1 MEGSIELVFIPAP
14 GMGHLISAIQM
25 AKLLLQKRGSDD
37 LSISVLI
44 MKPSLDS
51 KLNSYVESLLAAHDE
66 PSSRLKFVPLSA
78 STAADNTN
86 KATYYRSLIES
97 HKQSASEAVRKI
109 QTRMASGGTR
119 LAGIVVDMFCTD
131 MMDVAD
137 ELGIPAY
144 VFYTSGAAML
154 GLHLH
159 LQELRDVH
167 GKDVTE
173 FKESDSDLE
182 VPTYSTPFP
191 VKFLPANTLSKTGGE
206 SDRFLDI
213 AKRIREAKGIF
224 VNTFLELEPHAL
236 KSLSSVEAMGRI
248 PPVYPVGPV
257 LNLQGEKNG
266 ESDKEIFEWLDSQK
280 KSSVVFLCFGS
291 GGSFTEEQVK
301 EIAHALE
308 RSGQRFLWAL
318 VKPTP
323 KDADLDKSKDILPKG
338 FLERAKGI
346 GKVIT
351 GWAPQAAILAH
362 AAVGGF
368 VSHCGW
374 NSTLESVWFG
384 VPMAA
389 WPIYAEQQA
398 NAFQLVTDVGMAVNL
413 KWDYKKALTSDK
425 TPEIVKAEVIEAAIG
440 KLMARHSEV
449 RDKAKK
455 LKQKS
460 REAMLEGGSSNILQS
475 FFHEVFNKDLNVKET
490 SDAIGKTSELEWE
503 EGKKLVLQLRENI
516 TTVCREVNELRVALQ
531 SEIQERRNYSSFTT
545 IGIVLV
551 VVAMAIRYYR
561 VP

>member
-14 GMGHLISAIQM
+14 GMGHLLSAIEM
-25 AKLLLQKRGSDD
+25 AKLLLQKRRISDD
-37 LSISVLI
+37 LSISVL
-44 MKPSLDS
+44 MMEPSFD
-51 KLNSYVESLLAAHDE
+51 SLLAAHDE
-66 PSSRLKFVPLSA
+66 PSSRLKFVLLSA
-78 STAADNTN
+78 STTTDNTN
-86 KATYYRSLIES
+86 KATYFRSLIES
-97 HKQSASEAVRKI
+97 HKQSASEAVRTI
-109 QTRMASGGTR
+109 QTRTASGGTR

-167 GKDVTE
+167 RKDVFE

-191 VKFLPANTLSKTGGE
+191 VRFLPANTLNKTGGE

-213 AKRIREAKGIF
+213 AKRIREAKGIL
-224 VNTFLELEPHAL
+224 VNTFPELEPHAL
-236 KSLSSVEAMGRI
+236 KALSKEESRKI

-257 LNLQGEKNG
+257 LNLQGVKNK
-266 ESDKEIFEWLDSQK
+266 ESDEEIFEWLNDQK

-301 EIAHALE
+301 EIADALE
-308 RSGQRFLWAL
+308 HSGQRFLWAL

-323 KDADLDKSKDILPKG
+323 KDVDLNKSKDILPKG
-338 FLERAKGI
+338 FSERTKGI

-398 NAFQLVTDVGMAVNL
+398 NAFQLVTDIGMAVNL
-413 KWDYKKALTSDK
+413 KWDYKKALTSEKPAK
-425 TPEIVKAEVIEAAIG
+425 TVKANVVEAAIR
-440 KLMARHSEV
+440 KLMVHPSPT
-449 RDKAKK
+449 RDRAKE

-460 REAMLEGGSSNILQS
+460 REAVQEGGSSNVLQS
-475 FFHEVFNKDLNVKET
+475 FFHEVFNNNLKIKGANDVKE
-490 SDAIGKTSELEWE
+490 KTSELVWE
-503 EGKKLVLQLRENI
+503 ESKKQVMELRENI
-516 TTVCREVNELRVALQ
+516 MKVHGEVGDLRVALQ
-531 SEIQERRNYSSFTT
+531 SEIQGRRNY
-545 IGIVLV
+545 ILLIAIVM
-551 VVAMAIRYYR
+551 VAMAIRYYR
-561 VP
+561 VL